1 VYTLR
6 TKRMLPFAGGGLAIA
21 AAAAAIGLTGAS
33 AGSST
38 PVTPSST
45 PIKHVVVIFDEN
57 ESFDHY
63 FGTYPNAANVAGEPA
78 FQAKAGTPTVNG
90 LNQTLLTANPNSA
103 NPQRLDRS
111 QAWTCSQNHAYNPEQ
126 LAFDG
131 GLMDKFVENT
141 AGGSCT
147 DKSIVMDYYDGNTV
161 TGLWNLAQNF
171 ALNDNSFS
179 TGFGPSTPG
188 ALNLISGNT
197 HGATPAN
204 IANNTSN
211 GTVIADPDP
220 SKATNDDCASG
231 TTTMASRNTSD
242 ASDRSVHNVGDLLN
256 DHHVTWGWFQ
266 GGFKPTSVVNGVAVC
281 GATHV
286 NVGGSTVSDYS
297 AHHNPFAYYA
307 STANPHH
314 LPPSSVANIG
324 HTDQA
329 NHEYDLTDF
338 DAALEAG
345 NLPQVS
351 FLKAAA
357 FEDAHPSNSDPLDE
371 QHFVARTIDALEKS
385 PDWAST
391 AVVIAYDDSDG
402 WYDHVQ
408 SPILNP
414 SADAAY
420 DALNGP
426 GKCGNVKDATAY
438 QSRCGYGPRQPLLVI
453 SPYAKQNFVDNT
465 LTDQTSVLKFI
476 EDNWQLGRIG
486 DQSMD
491 AKAGS
496 LGNMFNFDPNAK
508 PAPKVWLD
516 PSTGEVLNRAPDTT
530 VNPDGTTSNY
540 TAPSG
545 GNNLDNNSGDGGT
558 TTDTGTKQVSGT
570 SATLDGGNTA
580 AVSAPVVTTAPV
592 SGKSAPAPSAK
603 SLAVSLTCKT
613 TGKGKAATVACN
625 AKGAGVSKITALRFR
640 VLKKS
645 TVIAT
650 VATKLHGGKATAK
663 LHFKHAVKKGTYVLR
678 VTITQAG
685 VLKAV
690 TTKVHL
696 G

>member
-1 VYTLR
+1 
-6 TKRMLPFAGGGLAIA
+6 MLPFAGGGLAIA
-21 AAAAAIGLTGAS
+21 AAAAVIGITGAS
-33 AGSST
+33 AGSGT
-38 PVTPSST
+38 PATPSST

-63 FGTYPNAANVAGEPA
+63 FGTYPNAANAAGEPA

-90 LNQTLLTANPNSA
+90 LNQTLLTANPNAA

-141 AGGSCT
+141 AGGSCA

-197 HGATPAN
+197 HGATPAGQG
-204 IANNTSN
+204 TSVVN

-220 SKATNDDCASG
+220 SAATNDDCSTSG
-231 TTTMASRNTSD
+231 VTTMSSRATAGATGSG
-242 ASDRSVHNVGDLLN
+242 AGAAHNVGDLLN

-266 GGFKPTSVVNGVAVC
+266 GGFRPTSTAGGKAVC

-286 NVGGSTVSDYS
+286 NVGGSTVTDYS
-297 AHHNPFAYYA
+297 PHHNPFAYYA

-314 LPPSSVANIG
+314 LPPTSVSAIG
-324 HTDQA
+324 TTDQA
-329 NHEYDLTDF
+329 NHNYDLTDF
-338 DAALEAG
+338 DAALSAG
-345 NLPQVS
+345 DLPQVS

-371 QHFVARTIDALEKS
+371 QRWLARTLDALERS
-385 PDWAST
+385 PDWSST

-414 SADAAY
+414 SADAN
-420 DALNGP
+420 DGLNGA
-426 GKCGNVKDATAY
+426 GRCGNVKDVTAY
-438 QSRCGYGPRQPLLVI
+438 SDRCGYGPRQPLLVV
-453 SPYAKQNFVDNT
+453 SPYAKQNFVDDT

-496 LGNMFNFDPNAK
+496 LGNMFDFSPSDAR
-508 PAPKVWLD
+508 APKVFLD
-516 PSTGEVLNRAPDTT
+516 PASGEVVKKAPDTT

-540 TAPSG
+540 GSG
-545 GNNLDNNSGDGGT
+545 GNDLADPASTDT
-558 TTDTGTKQVSGT
+558 TTEATPVSGT
-570 SATLDGGNTA
+570 SATTGGGNTA
-580 AVSAPVVTTAPV
+580 AISAPVVTTAPV
-592 SGKSAPAPSAK
+592 SGTSTAAATKA
-603 SLAVSLTCKT
+603 SLAVSLTCRT
-613 TGKGKAATVACN
+613 SGKGKAATVACT
-625 AKGAGVSKITALRFR
+625 AKGAGVGKITALRFR

-650 VATKLHGGKATAK
+650 VATKIHGGRAKAR
-663 LHFKHAVKKGTYVLR
+663 LHFKHAVKKGTYTLR

-690 TTKVHL
+690 TSTVHL